1 MNDYRYDQRNSQ
13 HTGWD
18 SNDGWRAMQRTAAEV
33 GVAERMGFIRKVY
46 ALFFTG
52 VLCAVGANLF
62 AIFIAGKALLLP
74 IAQHPIITFLVLIGA
89 TFGVSAVR
97 KTPVV
102 NLIAYYAFTA
112 LLGVVVAPLMAF
124 VLLKN
129 PTSIL
134 QAGFLT
140 TAIFGGLTAYVFIS
154 KKDFSFMRGFL
165 VTGLM
170 IVLAGVVVNLFF
182 AAGVVSFVV
191 SVLSLVL
198 FSGFVLYDTS
208 NIIHRYSTD
217 EYIAGAMD
225 LFLDAFNIFIA
236 LIRLLNGRD

>member
-1 MNDYRYDQRNSQ
+1 
-13 HTGWD
+13 
-18 SNDGWRAMQRTAAEV
+18 
-33 GVAERMGFIRKVY
+33 
-46 ALFFTG
+46 
-52 VLCAVGANLF
+52 
-62 AIFIAGKALLLP
+62 
-74 IAQHPIITFLVLIGA
+74 
-89 TFGVSAVR
+89 
-97 KTPVV
+97 
-102 NLIAYYAFTA
+102 
-112 LLGVVVAPLMAF
+112 
-124 VLLKN
+124 
-129 PTSIL
+129 
-134 QAGFLT
+134 
-140 TAIFGGLTAYVFIS
+140 
-154 KKDFSFMRGFL
+154 
-165 VTGLM
+165 M